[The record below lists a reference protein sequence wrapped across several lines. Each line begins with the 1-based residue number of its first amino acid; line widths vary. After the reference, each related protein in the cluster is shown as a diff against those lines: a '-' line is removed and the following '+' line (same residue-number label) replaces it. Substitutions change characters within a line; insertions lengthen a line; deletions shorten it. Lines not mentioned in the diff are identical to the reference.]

1 MVFDA
6 NAYGYAR
13 PDLDQLERLAARLAG
28 IGVKTW
34 VPETVAWEWA
44 EHLVLDWQILKN
56 AASTERWR
64 LQQAGLS
71 VPVSDYPDRDEVIA
85 AVLANLAKIPNVE
98 IIELTG
104 RSAIEGLKDQVLLR
118 SPAKLKGARAADPST
133 GEKESRGVKTGAS
146 DSAWIRDVL
155 ERAAPDEIVIVS
167 GDRDVLAAF
176 TAWNKSA
183 PEMRRLEDLR
193 PTLFDFTVDDGH
205 ARSAIIR
212 YLRDQLPAQLDSD
225 PIGIGRIEGLERAYA
240 RTRDGDGTSM
250 SSYGASVTYLLALA
264 GVDNVMIEVDEPSAS
279 AATRR
284 GNPRVDPGTA
294 RHETVYAT
302 VEFLASGE
310 TTVQSLWN
318 GGDPEV
324 EVISIPNVLVRAHL
338 SFEFADGVI
347 TFMDADSE
355 ADAVILDDFYW
366 VEGELEESLVEALN
380 RVLGIRLDL
389 NRDSLDGLEI
399 SIPGTDAHVE
409 LTTNKY
415 GDGRWD
421 AEVTLW
427 TGGEEVRTREGAV
440 GAEWAP
446 SPGWDDAVGAP
457 SMAATAAN
465 VWGEG
470 VYADHGL
477 VSLAAWLI
485 ERIEWPRF
493 PTLAAQPEEAAG
505 DDPAGD

>member
-1 MVFDA
+1 M
-6 NAYGYAR
+6 
-13 PDLDQLERLAARLAG
+13 Q
-28 IGVKTW
+28 
-34 VPETVAWEWA
+34 
-44 EHLVLDWQILKN
+44 
-56 AASTERWR
+56 
-64 LQQAGLS
+64 
-71 VPVSDYPDRDEVIA
+71 
-85 AVLANLAKIPNVE
+85 
-98 IIELTG
+98 
-104 RSAIEGLKDQVLLR
+104 
-118 SPAKLKGARAADPST
+118 SP
-133 GEKESRGVKTGAS
+133 
-146 DSAWIRDVL
+146 
-155 ERAAPDEIVIVS
+155 
-167 GDRDVLAAF
+167 
-176 TAWNKSA
+176 
-183 PEMRRLEDLR
+183 
-193 PTLFDFTVDDGH
+193 
-205 ARSAIIR
+205 
-212 YLRDQLPAQLDSD
+212 
-225 PIGIGRIEGLERAYA
+225 
-240 RTRDGDGTSM
+240 
-250 SSYGASVTYLLALA
+250 
-264 GVDNVMIEVDEPSAS
+264 
-279 AATRR
+279 
-284 GNPRVDPGTA
+284 
-294 RHETVYAT
+294 
-302 VEFLASGE
+302 
-310 TTVQSLWN
+310 WN

-380 RVLGIRLDL
+380 RVLEIRLDL
-389 NRDSLDGLEI
+389 NRDSLEGLEI
-399 SIPGTDAHVE
+399 SIPGTEAHVE

-421 AEVTLW
+421 AEITLW

-477 VSLAAWLI
+477 VPRAAWLI
-485 ERIEWPRF
+485 ERIEWPQF